1 MPEKERQSE
10 AVVPEKSEHATAFEE
25 VLRRNSDTAINYT
38 DLKEYFPDLD
48 WEGKVA
54 DTWRELQSFE
64 ELFPHLVDF
73 GESKSKVYAFV
84 ANPQDYRI
92 LVKRTESTAELLE
105 KHEEGDAIDK
115 KMVARWKKLA
125 VLAGALTT
133 SAAVGTAVYRHNR
146 KSK

>member
-1 MPEKERQSE
+1 MPEKERQTE
-10 AVVPEKSEHATAFEE
+10 VETRQKSEHAVAFEE
-25 VLRRNSDTAINYT
+25 VLRRNMDTVVNYT

-54 DTWRELQSFE
+54 DTWLELQSFE
-64 ELFPHLVDF
+64 KLFPHLISF
-73 GESKSKVYAFV
+73 GEAKSKVYAFV
-84 ANPQDYRI
+84 ADPEDYRI